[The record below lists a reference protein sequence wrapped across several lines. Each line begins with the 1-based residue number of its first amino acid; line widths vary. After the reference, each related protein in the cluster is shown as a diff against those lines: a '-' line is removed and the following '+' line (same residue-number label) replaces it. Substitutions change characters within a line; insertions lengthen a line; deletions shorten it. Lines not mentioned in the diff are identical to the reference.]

1 MKSTDLPVTEF
12 WDPEWDVYDVPLGPF
27 DDGVEVD
34 VWWAAYEHVWMLSW
48 IQHGTEA
55 YIPFHYQHQLTTGCR
70 CREAPGWYPGR
81 PEAPDCPQHRP
92 HRCNV
97 AMLGRSHRS
106 EGCGWRCPTCRAEWT
121 LTRMPASEEIHYAR
135 YGEHPRTQCGP
146 AFCDLLPPYPTM
158 QWTRDAPEGN

>member
-1 MKSTDLPVTEF
+1 MADYPPLPRVPDLTQPAEVCVAWVIAAEHHEVISF
-12 WDPEWDVYDVPLGPF
+12 LAGH
-27 DDGVEVD
+27 GVWYWSMAGE
-34 VWWAAYEHVWMLSW
+34 
-48 IQHGTEA
+48 
-55 YIPFHYQHQLTTGCR
+55 LTTGCR

-81 PEAPDCPQHRP
+81 PEAPDCPVHRP
-92 HRCNV
+92 HRCNT

-121 LTRMPASEEIHYAR
+121 LTRMPASEEIHHAR

-158 QWTRDAPEGN
+158 QWTRDEVTR